1 MITVKSP
8 TKETTALKRLF
19 WAQGDIQAAR
29 ELCEHA
35 LQNEANMD
43 GWKWRAMETGIVVSY
58 ARPFGENDGLG
69 ALPAR
74 FHLFPSET
82 DLAAVH
88 ALLLQGRD
96 VVAAHNN
103 LLERRSVLA
112 SNVSESESA
121 RVSIIIETDG
131 QVWWTLPIPSLPAD
145 NIRRIVELCRFQ
157 EDRIRRES
165 DARLIAITKSDRYEA
180 GTYQLGADFPRG

>member
-1 MITVKSP
+1 MKSP
-8 TKETTALKRLF
+8 TKEVKRLKRLF
-19 WAQGDIQAAR
+19 WAQGDIRAAR

-58 ARPFGENDGLG
+58 ARPFGENVGLG

-74 FHLFPSET
+74 FHSFPPQS

-88 ALLLQGRD
+88 VLLLQGRD

-103 LLERRSVLA
+103 LLERKSVLA
-112 SNVSESESA
+112 TNVPEAEAAKIGIMIESS
-121 RVSIIIETDG
+121 G
-131 QVWWTLPIPSLPAD
+131 QSWWTVPVPTLPSH
-145 NIRRIVELCRFQ
+145 NIRRIIELCRFQ
-157 EDRIRRES
+157 EERIRRES
-165 DARLIAITKSDRYEA
+165 DELLVAITKDGQYEA
-180 GTYQLGADFPRG
+180 GKYELGVDFPRG